1 MAAPLTSTGRR
12 LSAPPVRGKRG
23 RESAWKGEQLVRHLR
38 GLRVVIAWL
47 LLAIAAPAHAQSDA
61 SFDRY
66 FEAADRF
73 DRLAAEAA
81 QRGGL
86 APQLGDPQFAALF
99 PDLTDPDR
107 VFVRR
112 TYPPADLHRLGRVL
126 TRAVTIGTG
135 YLTWG
140 SAAPAD
146 SAAGVAA
153 QDRNMIR
160 YQAEFVPMMLFM
172 AEGTGVV
179 LRTLLAGLDAAPDAP
194 ATAQQRASI
203 ATVRGG
209 LSEMLKGLLG
219 MITFPGMAPE
229 RGLAIARNMAA
240 LGPDFAAAM
249 TLPQRREIAGE
260 IRATRDRVRGQTRAA
275 LDRAL
280 RVFSDSVCEG
290 LCAI

>member
-1 MAAPLTSTGRR
+1 LA
-12 LSAPPVRGKRG
+12 
-23 RESAWKGEQLVRHLR
+23 RHPR

-47 LLAIAAPAHAQSDA
+47 LLAIAAPAHAQGEA

-86 APQLGDPQFAALF
+86 APQLGDPRFAALF
-99 PDLTDPDR
+99 PDLTDPGR

-112 TYPPADLHRLGRVL
+112 TYPPADLPRLGSIM

-140 SAAPAD
+140 SAEPVD

-160 YQAEFVPMMLFM
+160 YQAEFVPMMLFV
-172 AEGTGVV
+172 AQGTGAT
-179 LRTLLAGLDAAPDAP
+179 LRTLLAGLGAPPYAQ
-194 ATAQQRASI
+194 ATAQERANIASI
-203 ATVRGG
+203 RGG
-209 LSEMLKGLLG
+209 LSDMLKGLLG

-229 RGLAIARNMAA
+229 RGLAIARDMAA
-240 LGPDFAAAM
+240 LGPDLAAAM
-249 TLPQRREIAGE
+249 TLPQRREIVGE
-260 IRATRDRVRGQTRAA
+260 IRATRDRVRGETRAA

-280 RVFSDSVCEG
+280 RVFSNSVCEG

>member
-1 MAAPLTSTGRR
+1 MAARLRSAGRR
-12 LSAPPVRGKRG
+12 LSARRGRGKRG
-23 RESAWKGEQLVRHLR
+23 RESAWKGEPLARHLR

-47 LLAIAAPAHAQSDA
+47 LLAIAAPAHAQSEA
-61 SFDRY
+61 SLDRY

-86 APQLGDPQFAALF
+86 APQLGDPRFAALF
-99 PDLTDPDR
+99 PDLTDPGR

-112 TYPPADLHRLGRVL
+112 IYPPADLPRLGLVI
-126 TRAVTIGTG
+126 TRGVAIGTG
-135 YLTWG
+135 YLMWG
-140 SAAPAD
+140 SAAPED

-160 YQAEFVPMMLFM
+160 YQAEFVPMMLFL
-172 AEGTGVV
+172 AEGTGAI
-179 LRTLLAGLDAAPDAP
+179 LRTLLAGLGAPPYAHV
-194 ATAQQRASI
+194 TAQERASI
-203 ATVRGG
+203 ASVRGG
-209 LSEMLKGLLG
+209 LSGMLKGMLG
-219 MITFPGMAPE
+219 MIIFPGMAPE

-240 LGPDFAAAM
+240 LGPDVAAAM
-249 TLPQRREIAGE
+249 TLPQRREIVGE
-260 IRATRDRVRGQTRAA
+260 IRATRDRVRGETRAA

-280 RVFSDSVCEG
+280 RVFSNSVCEG